1 MVENMVSNDFNAPS
15 YVSVMRLTSF
25 PDPPSLTT
33 AMMFKALLSARGAV
47 LDVGA
52 VETCCLSVSGLPT
65 WSKIHEIRDSPWKSN
80 DETKLSL
87 YITLNLCKTVIL

>member
-80 DETKLSL
+80 DKQNYHYISL
-87 YITLNLCKTVIL
+87 